1 MCPPLTFFVHF
12 GGPKGVVQCP
22 KAMKTG
28 KKKNKKKYIKDNQKK
43 LRGKLQGK
51 DRQNGKEPLHTEP
64 TLQNR
69 QGIEFLPIS

>member
-1 MCPPLTFFVHF
+1 MPQGHENRE
-12 GGPKGVVQCP
+12 
-22 KAMKTG
+22 
-28 KKKNKKKYIKDNQKK
+28 KKNKKKYIKDNQKK